1 MLAEEEET
9 RLLLTA
15 LRARATHH
23 SSLPVWMIPPFPC
36 SLVLRASCDL
46 CYFRRSFLMRLF
58 SCDEEALGWTVQR
71 VLDAGCC
78 SMFA

>member
-15 LRARATHH
+15 SLARATSFIPSRLDD
-23 SSLPVWMIPPFPC
+23 SSVSL
-36 SLVLRASCDL
+36 LVLRASCDL